1 MKRLILAVAAMSL
14 LAAPLAAQETT
25 QASVNGPS
33 GDPTYSVQITGAN
46 GETYNCRPDIQ
57 TVNGQ
62 LVRRCQR
69 LNGVVNGQ
77 LLGGSLTTGGALAA
91 GAVLILLAAGSSST
105 TTTN

>member
-1 MKRLILAVAAMSL
+1 MKQLTLAAVAVSL
-14 LAAPLAAQETT
+14 MAAPLAAQETT

-46 GETYNCRPDIQ
+46 GEIYNCRPDIQ
-57 TVNGQ
+57 TVAGQ

-69 LNGVVNGQ
+69 LSGVVNGQ
-77 LLGGSLTTGGALAA
+77 LLGGSLSTGGALAA
-91 GAVLILLAAGSSST
+91 GAVLVLLAAGSSST